1 MAEENK
7 FDLMDLLVILVKRK
21 IFILFTL
28 LFTLSISYGSI
39 YLFVEEKFEA
49 SATIIPSETSS
60 AGGLSS
66 MMKGLSGAA
75 MGFGNFGAKNQIDLY
90 NTIIYS
96 RSTLENILDT
106 FKLMKLHQYES
117 REKAILGLKENIV
130 TTNNDDISFDIK
142 VRENS
147 PELAANI
154 TNYIVA
160 HLNKTVVDLNI
171 RKSKENREFIEK
183 RYEEVVVKLQ
193 NAQDSLV
200 IYQKKS
206 GVIDPESQI
215 GVTLKTLIE
224 LETELAQKEIEL
236 AVLEEQIGT
245 SAPQTEPLK
254 TAVNKIKARLKK
266 IQSGQDGSGITLPVK
281 QMPENISGYLTHFR
295 NVEINQ
301 KLLEF
306 VLPMYEQSKFEEQKE
321 MPVLQI
327 IDRAVPPEKKAWPPR
342 TLFAAVIALS
352 STLLVLIFL
361 VMAENKALMSS
372 EKMIFVKNNLFR
384 VRIRE

>member
-7 FDLMDLLVILVKRK
+7 FDLMDLIVIVVKRK

-28 LFTLSISYGSI
+28 IFTLGLSYGAI

-49 SATIIPSETSS
+49 TATIIPSETSS

-75 MGFGNFGAKNQIDLY
+75 MGFGSFGAKNQIELY

-96 RSTLENILDT
+96 RSSLENILDT

-117 REKAILGLKENIV
+117 REKAILGLKESII
-130 TTNNDDISFDIK
+130 TSNNDDISFDIK

-154 TNYIVA
+154 TNYIVS

-206 GVIDPESQI
+206 GVIEPGSQI
-215 GVTLKTLIE
+215 SATVKSLIE

-236 AVLEEQIGT
+236 AVLEGQIGAN
-245 SAPQTEPLK
+245 APQTEPLK
-254 TAVNKIKARLKK
+254 TAVKKIKERLKK
-266 IQSGQDGSGITLPVK
+266 IQTGQDGSGITLSLK
-281 QMPENISGYLTHFR
+281 QMPENISGYLTHYR

-361 VMAENKALMSS
+361 VVAENKALMSS
-372 EKMIFVKNNLFR
+372 EKMLFVKKNLFR